1 MSLESIQQINIPV
14 PNTHCLDEFESI
26 WVYPD
31 ELGQGYSQDIQL
43 QEWLELSIAQYHLH
57 QDTTTAFP
65 EHRHPIQAGF
75 CLSGHFKYRGDAV
88 SRGKCWFCGSGLAPG
103 GTEKSSAQS
112 PITMINVHI
121 EPEQFRQAIANS
133 TRDIPP
139 LLHHLFRSD
148 EQVYYVRFSQ
158 ITTAIQSVLQ
168 QILHCPYYGITKRMY
183 LESKALELLALS
195 VEQELVIQTDDRRD
209 DGRRDRGEDRLVL
222 LLKPDDIDRVHY
234 ARELLQQRLDNPPSL
249 IELARSVGLNDCTLK
264 RGFRQVFGTTVFGH
278 LHNYR
283 LEQAQQLLTYG
294 EMKVE
299 EVAHTVGYGDV
310 SAFGRAFRRKFSM
323 SPRDYKL
330 AVRSRL

>member
-43 QEWLELSIAQYHLH
+43 QEWLELSIAKYHLH
-57 QDTTTAFP
+57 QDTTVAFP
-65 EHRHPIQAGF
+65 EHRHPIQTGF
-75 CLSGHFKYRGDAV
+75 CLSGHFKYRGDVV
-88 SRGKCWFCGSGLAPG
+88 SSGECWFCGSGLAPG
-103 GTEKSSAQS
+103 GTEKASAQF

-133 TRDIPP
+133 TQDIPP

-148 EQVYYVRFSQ
+148 EQVYYVRYSQ

-183 LESKALELLALS
+183 LESKTLELLALS
-195 VEQELVIQTDDRRD
+195 VQQELVIQTDD
-209 DGRRDRGEDRLVL
+209 GRAGGRCDRGEDRLVL

-264 RGFRQVFGTTVFGH
+264 RGFRQIFGTTVFGY
-278 LHNYR
+278 LYDR
-283 LEQAQQLLTYG
+283 RMEQARQLLQ
-294 EMKVE
+294 EQRLNVA
-299 EVAHTVGYGDV
+299 EVAQIVGYANRRSFAV
-310 SAFGRAFRRKFSM
+310 AFRKKFGV
-323 SPRDYKL
+323 SPKQC
-330 AVRSRL
+330 AG